1 MITTEQIKEVQ
12 TRVEALEGYLSI
24 VEKRSL
30 VQQEEKQ
37 THEPTFWNNVD
48 AMLRIWKIRARKHTI
63 PGANVTELIP

>member
-30 VQQEEKQ
+30 VQQEENKRMNQPFGMILKKQ
-37 THEPTFWNNVD
+37 RYF
-48 AMLRIWKIRARKHTI
+48 
-63 PGANVTELIP
+63 